1 MLRWEVRPVEFC
13 PDEVRPH
20 EIHVIEV
27 HLSEVCLVEVW
38 TNERLFRPPSVPD
51 IDALPEEFEML
62 RVGHSIAPRSTT

>member
-27 HLSEVCLVEVW
+27 HLSEVRLVEVW
-38 TNERLFRPPSVPD
+38 TNGRLFQPPSVPD
-51 IDALPEEFEML
+51 IDPLLEEFEML
-62 RVGHSIAPRSTT
+62 WLGH